1 MKPKK
6 YKVMIDIYKGVLNN
20 QLIEFTT
27 QDHGSNV
34 LEFEILEDK
43 VTPYNLDGC
52 LVRMV
57 INGQQ
62 QDCTIADATNGLV
75 NITLHQSMFSEVGP
89 VFAELQIYDALNQT
103 IRLTTPIFKYTVKKS
118 LMDDETVQADPNY
131 SILQNMILEV
141 SSADEV
147 AKQAKKTAESAM
159 ATANQAESKAN
170 QIMSN
175 GDYAKEQG
183 DYAKAEGDRL
193 QGMLTL
199 GGAPQT
205 KFDFIKNKVV
215 QDGLV
220 NLVIDKGGVTSN
232 VEFKQDKEFSIS
244 VYAQHSVGTS
254 GNKNIVGVQSVYQ
267 QYGWFLAMK
276 GDTGNI
282 QLISNTDGKEMSVM
296 VGNVSDGAFHRY
308 DLIYKNH
315 KIAISIDGVFMGIY
329 DLIFTDG
336 GDKRIKTGANSQ
348 GQPLNMY
355 KYFYIYDRELFSQ
368 EIERNFSV
376 LNNVPSIKELH
387 TTDST
392 GKTSI
397 LKLASDEDH
406 VEMASGRTLREEYMG
421 VLKAMG
427 KEVPSADG
435 SPVKVP
441 NGIEARV
448 INAEIK
454 GQTVKNEFYALPNN
468 IRFSNGMMVLSG
480 SISGVQQQQKEST
493 FNKCIGILKP
503 NTVYSVVLDVIE
515 TNYTQTMVFGVGN
528 TVDIDVSTTGIKVGK
543 FTTPSSVT
551 GDTLITLQN
560 KVADQ
565 LAGRKIAFKFGF
577 YEGDLTIKNPIKSP
591 KFGLSSTQAIIS
603 NNCEPYPIYANE
615 EDETNKKVI
624 LLNGFNDIYDT
635 FEIKED
641 GSGLMTKK
649 FMIID
654 DSLIDKWII
663 SSQGDPSVNRWQ
675 LETDFYKLY
684 PAKCTSLSSISNIL
698 ASTLNAGSFNSAQ
711 VKAGIV
717 YAHTN
722 KTIGVSTEKTISS
735 IEQFKE
741 WFRGQLII
749 YELDIPIVT
758 HIAKEIMPS
767 ILTHKTNILEAGG
780 AVKPSSFKVTVPVDK
795 LAEIEARLQALEST
809 TVDVVLN
816 K

>member
-1 MKPKK
+1 
-6 YKVMIDIYKGVLNN
+6 
-20 QLIEFTT
+20 
-27 QDHGSNV
+27 
-34 LEFEILEDK
+34 
-43 VTPYNLDGC
+43 
-52 LVRMV
+52 
-57 INGQQ
+57 
-62 QDCTIADATNGLV
+62 
-75 NITLHQSMFSEVGP
+75 
-89 VFAELQIYDALNQT
+89 
-103 IRLTTPIFKYTVKKS
+103 
-118 LMDDETVQADPNY
+118 
-131 SILQNMILEV
+131 
-141 SSADEV
+141 
-147 AKQAKKTAESAM
+147 
-159 ATANQAESKAN
+159 
-170 QIMSN
+170 
-175 GDYAKEQG
+175 
-183 DYAKAEGDRL
+183 
-193 QGMLTL
+193 
-199 GGAPQT
+199 
-205 KFDFIKNKVV
+205 
-215 QDGLV
+215 
-220 NLVIDKGGVTSN
+220 
-232 VEFKQDKEFSIS
+232 
-244 VYAQHSVGTS
+244 
-254 GNKNIVGVQSVYQ
+254 
-267 QYGWFLAMK
+267 
-276 GDTGNI
+276 
-282 QLISNTDGKEMSVM
+282 
-296 VGNVSDGAFHRY
+296 
-308 DLIYKNH
+308 
-315 KIAISIDGVFMGIY
+315 
-329 DLIFTDG
+329 
-336 GDKRIKTGANSQ
+336 
-348 GQPLNMY
+348 
-355 KYFYIYDRELFSQ
+355 
-368 EIERNFSV
+368 
-376 LNNVPSIKELH
+376 
-387 TTDST
+387 
-392 GKTSI
+392 
-397 LKLASDEDH
+397 
-406 VEMASGRTLREEYMG
+406 
-421 VLKAMG
+421 
-427 KEVPSADG
+427 
-435 SPVKVP
+435 
-441 NGIEARV
+441 
-448 INAEIK
+448 
-454 GQTVKNEFYALPNN
+454 
-468 IRFSNGMMVLSG
+468 
-480 SISGVQQQQKEST
+480 
-493 FNKCIGILKP
+493 
-503 NTVYSVVLDVIE
+503 
-515 TNYTQTMVFGVGN
+515 MVFGVGN

-767 ILTHKTNILEAGG
+767 ILTHKTNILDVGG

>member
-27 QDHGSNV
+27 QDHESNV

-89 VFAELQIYDALNQT
+89 VFAELQIYDAVNQT
-103 IRLTTPIFKYTVKKS
+103 IRLTTPIFKYTVRKS
-118 LMDDETVQADPNY
+118 LMDDNTVQADPNY

-159 ATANQAESKAN
+159 TTANKAESKAN

-199 GGAPQT
+199 DGAPQT
-205 KFDFIKNKVV
+205 KFDFIENKVV

-282 QLISNTDGKEMSVM
+282 QLISNTVGKETSVM

-315 KIAISIDGVFMGIY
+315 KITISIDGVSMGIY

-368 EIERNFSV
+368 DIERNFLV
-376 LNNVPSIKELH
+376 LNNSQSISHLDVTDTTGKRTLL
-387 TTDST
+387 TSTDSYHTVMDT
-392 GKTSI
+392 GRNI
-397 LKLASDEDH
+397 QEELDAYRAI
-406 VEMASGRTLREEYMG
+406 MAKEFTRT
-421 VLKAMG
+421 
-427 KEVPSADG
+427 DG
-435 SPVKVP
+435 SPIEINNAFKSKVL
-441 NGIEARV
+441 GMS
-448 INAEIK
+448 IK
-454 GQTVKNEFYALPNN
+454 GQTVRCLASKPTPTNLNRSGTREVWFAGKVDLSPIHEYKVTINATLVVGTCN
-468 IRFSNGMMVLSG
+468 ISILNKEGNSIFSNAFTIKDGENTFIASSLNINTEISHAFLSG
-480 SISGVQQQQKEST
+480 SSSSDASCTVNYINIVDGIDKNKISG
-493 FNKCIGILKP
+493 NIP
-503 NTVYSVVLDVIE
+503 
-515 TNYTQTMVFGVGN
+515 
-528 TVDIDVSTTGIKVGK
+528 
-543 FTTPSSVT
+543 
-551 GDTLITLQN
+551 
-560 KVADQ
+560 
-565 LAGRKIAFKFGF
+565 
-577 YEGDLTIKNPIKSP
+577 
-591 KFGLSSTQAIIS
+591 FGLSSTQAIIS
-603 NNCEPYPIYANE
+603 NNGQQYPFYASE
-615 EDETNKKVI
+615 EDKANKKVI
-624 LLNGFNDIYDT
+624 SLPFPEDKLILN
-635 FEIKED
+635 ED
-641 GSGLMTKK
+641 GSATWIDASNRKTLNNNEPWIKSSVQNAEANC
-649 FMIID
+649 FQIEIID
-654 DSLIDKWII
+654 ADNNGNSVIVFCDKLE
-663 SSQGDPSVNRWQ
+663 SV
-675 LETDFYKLY
+675 TG
-684 PAKCTSLSSISNIL
+684 
-698 ASTLNAGSFNSAQ
+698 ASTLSAGTLKPNTCGIDGSRYLRVGVPKTVDTVEQMKEFAQ
-711 VKAGIV
+711 
-717 YAHTN
+717 N
-722 KTIGVSTEKTISS
+722 
-735 IEQFKE
+735 
-741 WFRGQLII
+741 LNII
-749 YELDIPIVT
+749 YRSKIQEIT
-758 HIAKEIMPS
+758 HIDKSIVPN

>member
-20 QLIEFTT
+20 QVIEFTT
-27 QDHGSNV
+27 QDNGSNV

-52 LVRMV
+52 IVRMV

-62 QDCTIADATNGLV
+62 QDCTIVDGANGQVKIVL
-75 NITLHQSMFSEVGP
+75 LQSMFSQVGL
-89 VFAELQIYDALNQT
+89 VTAELQIYDATNQT
-103 IRLTTPIFKYTVKKS
+103 LRLTTPRFRYNVKKS

-141 SSADEV
+141 TGANEIADKAKTTAEAALTKSNQAVTTINNEV
-147 AKQAKKTAESAM
+147 AKVNKAVTDAQTALDRAESVVTQEELA
-159 ATANQAESKAN
+159 QKV
-170 QIMSN
+170 
-175 GDYAKEQG
+175 
-183 DYAKAEGDRL
+183 
-193 QGMLTL
+193 MLD
-199 GGAPQT
+199 GKDT
-205 KFDFIKNKVV
+205 KFDFIKDKVAP
-215 QDGLV
+215 DGLIKAINNTPISKQLLEGCKSFIVRVSTANKIVADTLILNQGLLFGSLV
-220 NLVIDKGGVTSN
+220 NQVGLRDYPGSYSCVTDCSQTSDVIYYCEVTENRVLVINLRDNTKKERINSEGKKIEY
-232 VEFKQDKEFSIS
+232 VES
-244 VYAQHSVGTS
+244 T
-254 GNKNIVGVQSVYQ
+254 KNDYK
-267 QYGWFLAMK
+267 L
-276 GDTGNI
+276 N
-282 QLISNTDGKEMSVM
+282 
-296 VGNVSDGAFHRY
+296 AFFYNR
-308 DLIYKNH
+308 
-315 KIAISIDGVFMGIY
+315 
-329 DLIFTDG
+329 
-336 GDKRIKTGANSQ
+336 
-348 GQPLNMY
+348 PLT
-355 KYFYIYDRELFSQ
+355 LQ
-368 EIERNFSV
+368 EIQYMFSV
-376 LNNVPSIKELH
+376 LNNSPSIKELH

-515 TNYTQTMVFGVGN
+515 TNYTQPMVFGVGN

-565 LAGRKIAFKFGF
+565 VAGRKIAFKFGF

-624 LLNGFNDIYDT
+624 SLPFEEDKVTLND
-635 FEIKED
+635 D
-641 GSGLMTKK
+641 GSATWIKAGETNLVLTGVENWVLQPDYSSDITLTCMCDLNVSKK
-649 FMIID
+649 DNVVICDKLNYITTPELKSKRGVYGGGWNGAIYM
-654 DSLIDKWII
+654 SLLKTE
-663 SSQGDPSVNRWQ
+663 
-675 LETDFYKLY
+675 LETAD
-684 PAKCTSLSSISNIL
+684 LSGFKKWLSINKP
-698 ASTLNAGSFNSAQ
+698 SFT
-711 VKAGIV
+711 
-717 YAHTN
+717 YM
-722 KTIGVSTEKTISS
+722 
-735 IEQFKE
+735 IESH
-741 WFRGQLII
+741 
-749 YELDIPIVT
+749 VTT
-758 HIAKEIMPS
+758 HIPKELMPT
-767 ILTHKTNILEAGG
+767 ILTDKTNILEVGG
-780 AVKPSSFKVTVPVDK
+780 AVKPSSFKVTVPVDRI
-795 LAEIEARLQALEST
+795 AEIEARLQALEST

>member
-1 MKPKK
+1 MKPKS
-6 YKVMIDIYKGVLNN
+6 YSILLDIYKGVLNN
-20 QLIEFTT
+20 NQLIEFTT
-27 QDHGSNV
+27 GDNGQSV
-34 LEFEILEDK
+34 LEFILLEDK
-43 VTPYNLDGC
+43 ITAYNLDGC
-52 LVRMV
+52 IVRMV
-57 INGQQ
+57 IEGQQ
-62 QDCTIADATNGLV
+62 QDCTIVDAPNGKVKIVL
-75 NITLHQSMFSEVGP
+75 LQSMFSRPGNVM
-89 VFAELQIYDALNQT
+89 AEIQIYDSSDQT
-103 IRLTTPIFKYTVKKS
+103 LRLTTPRFQYNVRKS
-118 LMDDETVQADPNY
+118 LMNNTTVQADPNY

-159 ATANQAESKAN
+159 TTANQAESKAN
-170 QIMSN
+170 QIMDN
-175 GDYAKEQG
+175 GNYAKEQG

-199 GGAPQT
+199 DGAPKT

-220 NLVIDKGGVTSN
+220 FAELGKVDTPVDVVKKN
-232 VEFKQDKEFSIS
+232 IS
-244 VYAQHSVGTS
+244 VCMILNLSTSESSYVNHGLFPTANFFTYKNKIKLKFKKPDQTYSDGEYSINFTEGMHKLELRIVDNTIQAFVDGIALNSPQPIYPLSSSEKIATCYIS
-254 GNKNIVGVQSVYQ
+254 GNPMTKS
-267 QYGWFLAMK
+267 K
-276 GDTGNI
+276 
-282 QLISNTDGKEMSVM
+282 
-296 VGNVSDGAFHRY
+296 
-308 DLIYKNH
+308 
-315 KIAISIDGVFMGIY
+315 SIGVFINENKI
-329 DLIFTDG
+329 L
-336 GDKRIKTGANSQ
+336 A
-348 GQPLNMY
+348 P
-355 KYFYIYDRELFSQ
+355 Q
-368 EIERNFSV
+368 EIAHNLSA
-376 LNNVPSIKELH
+376 LNNSPSIKELS

-515 TNYTQTMVFGVGN
+515 TNYTQPMVFGVGN

-565 LAGRKIAFKFGF
+565 VAGRKIAFKFGF

-624 LLNGFNDIYDT
+624 SLGGVGDVQDT
-635 FEIKED
+635 LEILED
-641 GSGLMTKK
+641 GSVVLTDIFDRVTLDGSEDEKWSLQGANRIICPINGLFGGEINTTNCICDTINSSSWNTLTSK
-649 FMIID
+649 D
-654 DSLIDKWII
+654 NQNLIATINDHVGI
-663 SSQGDPSVNRWQ
+663 G
-675 LETDFYKLY
+675 TGF
-684 PAKCTSLSSISNIL
+684 
-698 ASTLNAGSFNSAQ
+698 AST
-711 VKAGIV
+711 
-717 YAHTN
+717 
-722 KTIGVSTEKTISS
+722 
-735 IEQFKE
+735 EQELRQKLQANPIAIIFKKK
-741 WFRGQLII
+741 
-749 YELDIPIVT
+749 IPTTT
-758 HIAKEIMPS
+758 HIPKELIPA
-767 ILTHKTNILEAGG
+767 ILTHKTNILDVGG